1 MSRCGCAIPVEKETE
16 SVERFV
22 NVYNFVY
29 GNLREKVVY
38 IHAKDLFNRHAT
50 KLLQHL
56 RARASATER

>member
-16 SVERFV
+16 SVESFV

-29 GNLREKVVY
+29 GNLKVVY